1 MNKTQFRDWCSSIV
15 TEKKPTKPLLMGVL
29 NITPDSFSD
38 GGLYNQSQQALARAE
53 KMIEQGADIID
64 IGGESSRPG
73 AGKVSEEEEISRV
86 IPVIQAIRR
95 ISDIALSVDTTK
107 PSVMEKAVQ
116 AGANLVNDIS
126 ALSHPHAI
134 AMLAKL
140 KVPVCLMHM
149 QGQPENMQLKPHYK
163 QGVIFEIQSFFAE
176 RISACITGGIEQHNL
191 ILDPGF
197 GFGKTVEDNLKIL
210 QHFSIFTQFERPL
223 LIGVSR
229 KSTIG
234 ILLNKPVHERLVGGL
249 TMAIYAILKGA
260 HIVRTHDVAETKEA
274 IDTLHAILNIDL
286 LEGIK

>member
-53 KMIEQGADIID
+53 KMIAQGADIID

-197 GFGKTVEDNLKIL
+197 GFGKTVEDNLNIL

-223 LIGVSR
+223 LIGVS
-229 KSTIG
+229 
-234 ILLNKPVHERLVGGL
+234 
-249 TMAIYAILKGA
+249 
-260 HIVRTHDVAETKEA
+260 
-274 IDTLHAILNIDL
+274 
-286 LEGIK
+286 